1 MGGRAVSALREAVPV
16 AVPAVNGTGTG
27 TGEEEG

>member
-16 AVPAVNGTGTG
+16 AVPVVNSTGA
-27 TGEEEG
+27 GEEEG